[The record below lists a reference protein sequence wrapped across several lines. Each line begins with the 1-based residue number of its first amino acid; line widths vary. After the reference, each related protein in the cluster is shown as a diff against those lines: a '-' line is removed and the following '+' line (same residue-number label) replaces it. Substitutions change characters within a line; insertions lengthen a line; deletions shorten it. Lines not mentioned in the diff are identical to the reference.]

1 MEAQKS
7 SADTLY
13 LLKSGTI
20 KINVQLQT
28 EERDR
33 QNTKETG
40 KNAVKKKKIIKKTPT
55 QQKKPHIQPTKETYT
70 TLLKHPTGTKLHMQ
84 FYHR

>member
-40 KNAVKKKKIIKKTPT
+40 KNAVKKKK
-55 QQKKPHIQPTKETYT
+55 
-70 TLLKHPTGTKLHMQ
+70 
-84 FYHR
+84 

>member
-40 KNAVKKKKIIKKTPT
+40 KNAVKKKKKL
-55 QQKKPHIQPTKETYT
+55 KKPQHNKKNPTSNQPK
-70 TLLKHPTGTKLHMQ
+70 KPTPH
-84 FYHR
+84 Y